1 MASMQFYLHCFTL
14 QETNI
19 NKSLQY
25 KSVIWFCLLCHVS
38 RFFDL
43 MYIYS
48 TWSTSSQLIYQYM
61 VFFRRRIAMGKL
73 WVWSGMPTCLWPPV
87 TKETHCFSISASIA
101 IKQLYIIMVGIQCSS
116 VKIHK
121 LPPKTSNIKGF
132 LTRYDC

>member
-43 MYIYS
+43 MYVHV
-48 TWSTSSQLIYQYM
+48 QYM
-61 VFFRRRIAMGKL
+61 EYKKSINLPVYVFFQAEDCHGEVMGVVKDANL
-73 WVWSGMPTCLWPPV
+73 FVASSYQGNPLLQYI
-87 TKETHCFSISASIA
+87 CFYCNKAT
-101 IKQLYIIMVGIQCSS
+101 LYHNG
-116 VKIHK
+116 
-121 LPPKTSNIKGF
+121 
-132 LTRYDC
+132 R

>member
-25 KSVIWFCLLCHVS
+25 KRVIWFCLLCHVS

-61 VFFRRRIAMGKL
+61 FFFQAEDCHGEVMGVVKDANL
-73 WVWSGMPTCLWPPV
+73 FVASSYQGNPLLQYI
-87 TKETHCFSISASIA
+87 CFYCNKAT
-101 IKQLYIIMVGIQCSS
+101 LYHNG
-116 VKIHK
+116 
-121 LPPKTSNIKGF
+121 
-132 LTRYDC
+132 R